1 MAFIHPAIVL
11 AISYIIVAFFITSTK
26 SLSFFSVLDESG
38 DAPMSDMYMYINW
51 RRGPAELN
59 TKITFVDIDS
69 CKDRFEIARVIE
81 QINALHPEVI
91 GLDVF
96 FRNRKDSREDDT
108 LENVIRASRNL
119 VVSCIV
125 ESEQQDD
132 ICDTVHRNFII
143 DGDGE
148 ERHFPEGFIN
158 LDSDGFSA
166 VRTFTPRLFYRHEQ
180 SLDTLYS
187 FAAQVVRLFDE
198 TAFYTLLQRTGNL
211 ELIHFRPLRFYE
223 IDKNE
228 IEDNPELITGKIVL
242 IGSLSEDLHK
252 TPVNQQMRGMDIH
265 AQIISAIVDEKYVD
279 RIDNGWTK
287 LVNVMFCYLF
297 TLFCWFATTRFHK
310 GVGILI
316 KLVQVL
322 ILGIVFFA
330 GYHLFNHYRIDMTY
344 TSSIIVMGVV
354 ILFVDLYN
362 VCIFA
367 VHNYMITL
375 KSKPE

>member
-1 MAFIHPAIVL
+1 MVFIHPAIVL
-11 AISYIIVAFFITSTK
+11 AISYIIVSFFISSTK
-26 SLSFFSVLDESG
+26 SLSFFSVFDESG
-38 DAPMSDMYMYINW
+38 DVPMSDMYLYINS

-69 CKDRFEIARVIE
+69 CQDRFEIAQVIE
-81 QINALHPEVI
+81 QINSLRPEVI

-96 FRNRKDSREDDT
+96 FRNRKEAREDDM
-108 LENVIRASRNL
+108 LENVIRESRNL

-125 ESEQQDD
+125 ESEQQGDTCD
-132 ICDTVHRNFII
+132 IVHRNFFAE
-143 DGDGE
+143 GE
-148 ERHFPEGFIN
+148 EHHFTEGFIN

-166 VRTFTPRLFYRHEQ
+166 VQTFTPRLFYRRAQ

-187 FAAQVVRLFDE
+187 FAAQVVRLCNE
-198 TAFYTLLQRTGNL
+198 TAFDTLLQRTGNL

-228 IEDNPELITGKIVL
+228 IVGNPELITGKIVL

-252 TPVNQQMRGMDIH
+252 TPVYQQMRGMEIH
-265 AQIISAIVDEKYVD
+265 AQVISTIVDKKYID

-287 LVNVMFCYLF
+287 LMNMMLCYLF
-297 TLFCWFATTRFHK
+297 TLFCWFATTRFHR

-322 ILGIVFFA
+322 IFGIVFFT
-330 GYHLFNHYRIDMTY
+330 GYYLFNHYSIDMTD
-344 TSSIIVMGVV
+344 TRSIIVMGVV
-354 ILFVDLYN
+354 ILFVDIYN

-367 VHNYMITL
+367 GNKYIITP

>member
-26 SLSFFSVLDESG
+26 SLSFFSVFDESG

-132 ICDTVHRNFII
+132 ICDTVHRNFFI

-330 GYHLFNHYRIDMTY
+330 GYHLFNHYSIDMTY